1 MKKLTFSELNAR
13 LQGIFETEDKF
24 EGFKNLSFDLA
35 HGHEIFDDEG
45 NKVSTVDANAKVR
58 NYVFNILGINEKST
72 KRDRKRAFKKY
83 GTELFEVIEEVIDIK
98 VEKGFRDSEFFNQFV
113 EERNLKRGDSQE
125 FWTDEEVILSVSRI
139 AGDHHDFT
147 LQRLG
152 KGSSYTVTTSVFG
165 IAVGADIDLYLAGRL
180 DWSKFTDACAKAF
193 VIKVQNEMYAEVMNA
208 GEKLPAQFK
217 GTGAL
222 DETVKDEFDM
232 LIEDVS
238 IANGN
243 CPVIILGTKAAL
255 KKITKLADIDW
266 VTDEMK
272 SQVANTGRLGYY
284 EGTLLMEI
292 PQRFKLDANFAVK
305 DADKR
310 IVDSTK
316 LFVLPQVEDKFVKF
330 VDVGETEIYELTE
343 IGDRMDDTMKYEVQ
357 RAMGIG
363 TQFSRY
369 FGMWQLA

>member
-1 MKKLTFSELNAR
+1 MKKLTFGELNAR
-13 LQGIFETEDKF
+13 LQGIFETEENF
-24 EGFKNLSFDLA
+24 EGFRNLSFDLA
-35 HGHEIFDDEG
+35 HGYEIFDEDG
-45 NKVSTVDANAKVR
+45 NKVSKEDANNRVR
-58 NYVFNILGINEKST
+58 KYVFEVLGINEKST

-83 GTELFEVIEEVIDIK
+83 GTELFEVIEEVVDIK

-152 KGSSYTVTTSVFG
+152 KGSSYTVTTSVYG

-193 VIKVQNEMYAEVMNA
+193 VIKIQNEMYAEVINA

-243 CPVIILGTKAAL
+243 CPVIIMGTKTAL

-310 IVDSTK
+310 IMDSTK

>member
-35 HGHEIFDDEG
+35 HGHEIYDDEG